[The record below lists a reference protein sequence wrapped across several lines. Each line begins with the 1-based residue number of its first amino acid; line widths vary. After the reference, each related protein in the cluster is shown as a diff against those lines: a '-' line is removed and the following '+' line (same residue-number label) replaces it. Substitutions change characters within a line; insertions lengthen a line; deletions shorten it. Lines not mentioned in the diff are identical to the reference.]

1 VGCVGARVWAVLASA
16 LKESLQLQGARGLDL
31 ERATSGDTSDE
42 ELPVPELRLNICLV
56 SEVFVQIL
64 ATGVGTLAFIW
75 ATVVLLGG
83 FSTSLHKAD
92 FWVITGIVFVQAS
105 KVVGVN
111 SNTEAKFFAQVPPA
125 FLELGAEHFTRW
137 GRRRPLTG
145 DASGQNIVYYIM
157 LGFGSA
163 WDLISFMA
171 LLTLGLLLLPLVAAS
186 SCIGLSIFRLVIII
200 TRNNYRGSNSNV
212 LRALIFFYALVLA
225 QGGLFLIW
233 LVILSVR
240 LVERNRVCSQYQ
252 FEGMDKKLIDK
263 YINRTSSACIKTG
276 VLNTINRK
284 LVTFAVD
291 LLQSKYR
298 QDRISGVLV
307 LHALTYKDAPQAHK
321 ARALA
326 HIQSS
331 PDCIATMLA
340 LLSSKSTIGE
350 ESKVHLAQIVTLL
363 ASDLRLSDI
372 DRATESISSL
382 LDPYLVKISTTANT
396 VSNGQ
401 QITIDVDQ
409 QERNQSPNTSDG
421 EKSKPLIIHG
431 LMILA
436 KLAGNPDNC
445 SNIYNTKGLFSKIT
459 APISNKMYK
468 IFSRD
473 DTAIQIA
480 KHSLQVLSKLVKGT
494 DEINRNILKEIH
506 RNEFEANSI
515 RPILQYDQ
523 RYNELKVP
531 AIKIL
536 TKLALANTTRDT
548 VGDEAMVNFINFLI
562 GLFFNDDNES
572 HLRKTAGKALALLA
586 IACTSYCAMIMNA
599 STGTAHS
606 VIQKLSDMLADRS
619 NKSYRT
625 AIAQLL
631 RQFCIDCCDDQREY
645 LPSAKT
651 ILHEVLK
658 VICDIDQEMDANR
671 SDSLENNRS
680 RGLVILQFC
689 LPCIDPSQC
698 LGDDGNNQRP
708 ARAMQ
713 QYLFP
718 CLGTSS
724 PATREH
730 NSNTTS
736 QNQAPGSQD
745 ERREEHNQGL
755 VQGILARGFQV
766 LIIPITFYAGILS
779 RGFQFLVNVP
789 TTFHADRQNRNVH
802 SDNVQNHQMADTP
815 IEPGRRKSLV
825 AFLGLAVQMC
835 ERLIDAS
842 DFDAA
847 VSKISLSEPEVV
859 EKLKEIIEICIK
871 DSVGPSLGKG
881 ASVDYLTMIKSVTKL
896 CTWVMQTKPGYVT
909 YFQEKNIGHKLKDA
923 EETMRG
929 LELAVLLTSRADEMT
944 NYETL
949 SSIVGDA
956 TALIP
961 SQHPNMPM

>member
-42 ELPVPELRLNICLV
+42 ELPAPELRLNICLV

-186 SCIGLSIFRLVIII
+186 SCIGLSIFRLAIII

-291 LLQSKYR
+291 LLQSKYS

-307 LHALTYKDAPQAHK
+307 LHTLTSKDAPQAHK

-562 GLFFNDDNES
+562 GLFFNDHNES
-572 HLRKTAGKALALLA
+572 YLRKTAGKALALLA
-586 IACTSYCAMIMNA
+586 IACTSYCATIMNGN
-599 STGTAHS
+599 TGTAHS
-606 VIQKLSDMLADRS
+606 VVQKLSDMLADRS

-631 RQFCIDCCDDQREY
+631 RQFCIDCRDDQREH
-645 LPSAKT
+645 LTSAKT

-658 VICDIDQEMDANR
+658 VICDVDQEVNA
-671 SDSLENNRS
+671 SDSPQDNRS

-689 LPCIDPSQC
+689 LPCIDTSSLPTRH
-698 LGDDGNNQRP
+698 DGHNQRP
-708 ARAMQ
+708 ATATL
-713 QYLFP
+713 QYLLP

-724 PATREH
+724 PATRHDQRER
-730 NSNTTS
+730 NSNTTP
-736 QNQAPGSQD
+736 QNQAPGSRNQRH
-745 ERREEHNQGL
+745 EGYSQGL
-755 VQGILARGFQV
+755 VQA
-766 LIIPITFYAGILS
+766 ILS
-779 RGFQFLVNVP
+779 GALQFINKLVNVP
-789 TTFHADRQNRNVH
+789 VTSYADRRNRNIH
-802 SDNVQNHQMADTP
+802 GDNVQDHQLADAP
-815 IEPGRRKSLV
+815 IEPGRRKTLV

-847 VSKISLSEPEVV
+847 VSQIPLSEAEVV
-859 EKLKEIIEICIK
+859 GKLTKIIEICIN
-871 DSVGPSLGKG
+871 DLVGPSMGKG
-881 ASVDYLTMIKSVTKL
+881 PSVDYLVMIKSVTKL
-896 CTWVMQTKPGYVT
+896 CTWVMQTKPGYAT
-909 YFQEKNIGHKLKDA
+909 CFQEKNIDHKLKDA

-929 LELAVLLTSRADEMT
+929 LEMAVLLTSSADEMT
-944 NYETL
+944 NYKTL
-949 SSIVGDA
+949 SSIVEDA
-956 TALIP
+956 NRALIA
-961 SQHPNMPM
+961 SQHLNMPM

>member
-1 VGCVGARVWAVLASA
+1 MYSRLI
-16 LKESLQLQGARGLDL
+16 SLWLH
-31 ERATSGDTSDE
+31 
-42 ELPVPELRLNICLV
+42 
-56 SEVFVQIL
+56 
-64 ATGVGTLAFIW
+64 
-75 ATVVLLGG
+75 LL
-83 FSTSLHKAD
+83 TNR
-92 FWVITGIVFVQAS
+92 
-105 KVVGVN
+105 VVGVN

-137 GRRRPLTG
+137 GSRRPLTG
-145 DASGQNIVYYIM
+145 DASGQKIVYYIM
-157 LGFGSA
+157 LGFGNA
-163 WDLISFMA
+163 RDLISFMA

-186 SCIGLSIFRLVIII
+186 ACVGLSIFRLVII
-200 TRNNYRGSNSNV
+200 TRHKYEGGSDGGSNSNV

-225 QGGLFLIW
+225 QGGLFLVW
-233 LVILSVR
+233 LRILSYR
-240 LVERNRVCSQYQ
+240 LEARDRVCSQYL
-252 FEGMDKKLIDK
+252 FEGMDKKQLIDK

-291 LLQSKYR
+291 LLQSEYS
-298 QDRISGVLV
+298 QDRISGVLL
-307 LHALTYKDAPQAHK
+307 LHTLTSKDAPKAHK

-331 PDCIATMLA
+331 PDCISRMLA
-340 LLSSKSTIGE
+340 LLSSKSAIDE
-350 ESKVHLAQIVTLL
+350 ASKVRLAQIVALL

-382 LDPYLVKISTTANT
+382 LDPYLVKISTTANS

-401 QITIDVDQ
+401 QITIEVGNGQ
-409 QERNQSPNTSDG
+409 QARNQSPNTPDG
-421 EKSKPLIIHG
+421 ENSIPLIIHG

-445 SNIYNTKGLFSKIT
+445 SKIYETKSLFSKIT
-459 APISNKMYK
+459 VPVSNKMYK
-468 IFSRD
+468 VFSHD

-480 KHSLQVLSKLVKGT
+480 KHSLQVLSKLVKGA
-494 DEINRNILKEIH
+494 DEINRNILQEIH
-506 RNEFEANSI
+506 RTEFEAKSI
-515 RPILQYDQ
+515 RPILRDDQ

-536 TKLALANTTRDT
+536 TKQALANTTRDT
-548 VGDEAMVNFINFLI
+548 VGDEAMVNFINSLI
-562 GLFFNDDNES
+562 GLFFNDHNES

-586 IACTSYCAMIMNA
+586 IASTSYCATIMNG
-599 STGTAHS
+599 STGTADS
-606 VIQKLSDMLADRS
+606 VVRKLSDMLADRS

-631 RQFCIDCCDDQREY
+631 RQFCIGCCDDQREH
-645 LPSAKT
+645 LASAKT

-658 VICDIDQEMDANR
+658 VICDVDQEVETNQ
-671 SDSLENNRS
+671 SDSPQHNPS

-689 LPCIDPSQC
+689 LPCIDTSSFPSRSNQ
-698 LGDDGNNQRP
+698 GGHNQRP
-708 ARAMQ
+708 ATAL
-713 QYLFP
+713 QYLLS

-724 PATREH
+724 PATRHDHRER
-730 NSNTTS
+730 NRNTTP
-736 QNQAPGSQD
+736 QAPGSRN
-745 ERREEHNQGL
+745 ERREGHNQGM
-755 VQGILARGFQV
+755 VQGILSAALQV
-766 LIIPITFYAGILS
+766 INRF
-779 RGFQFLVNVP
+779 VNVP
-789 TTFHADRQNRNVH
+789 MIYHADRHNRNIH
-802 SDNVQNHQMADTP
+802 SDNVQYHQLADAP
-815 IEPGRRKSLV
+815 IEPGRRKALV

-847 VSKISLSEPEVV
+847 VLQIPLSEAEVV

-871 DSVGPSLGKG
+871 DSVGPSMGKG
-881 ASVDYLTMIKSVTKL
+881 PSVDYLVMIQSVTKL
-896 CTWVMQTKPGYVT
+896 CTWVMRTKPGYVRF
-909 YFQEKNIGHKLKDA
+909 FQEKNVGHKLKDA

-929 LELAVLLTSRADEMT
+929 LELAVLLTSSIDEMT

-956 TALIP
+956 RTLIP